1 MSGIMDRLFARLGG
15 GESIS
20 ARLKTSF
27 MILISMLLIP
37 ALVSMGMMVHYARAY
52 SSVIGRVERVSS
64 LKPLVQTKIG
74 DEMWYVV
81 AGHKS
86 FDGAAK

>member
-52 SSVIGRVERVSS
+52 
-64 LKPLVQTKIG
+64 
-74 DEMWYVV
+74 
-81 AGHKS
+81 
-86 FDGAAK
+86 